1 MDLFNSWLVHKYIA
15 HRGLHTETI
24 PENSVGSILNAID
37 HDYAIEIDVH
47 PLEDGT
53 PVVFHDETLKR
64 LTGEDGYIKKV
75 QNVEELKKL
84 NLFNAKGE
92 KTNEKIPTLEEAL
105 KIING
110 QVPVVIEIKD
120 YNLNSNF
127 EKTIYDI
134 LKEYTGEYAIMSFN
148 PYTLKWFKNNAPEVI
163 RGQLSCYFKDQKL
176 GRVKTFILKRMML
189 NKSVSSP
196 HFIAY
201 KYDEV
206 PNKYVKKY
214 KHLPL
219 LCWAVPSQQEY
230 MKVAGHCDNII
241 FEHFEPRI

>member
-24 PENSVGSILNAID
+24 PENSVGAILNAID
-37 HDYAIEIDVH
+37 HDYAIEFDIH

-75 QNVEELKKL
+75 SNVEELKKL

-92 KTNEKIPTLEEAL
+92 KTNEKIPTLKEAL

-127 EKTIYDI
+127 EKTVYEI

-148 PYTLKWFKNNAPEVI
+148 PYTLKWFKNNAPEVT

-176 GRVKTFILKRMML
+176 GKFKTFVLKRMML
-189 NKSVSSP
+189 NKTVSAP

-219 LCWAVPSQQEY
+219 LCWAVPSQQDY

>member
-1 MDLFNSWLVHKYIA
+1 MDLFNSWLVNKYIA
-15 HRGLHTETI
+15 HRGLHNDTI
-24 PENSVGSILNAID
+24 PENCLGSIQNAID
-37 HDYAIEIDVH
+37 HDYAIEIDIH

-75 QNVEELKKL
+75 KNVEELKKL
-84 NLFNAKGE
+84 NLLNSKGE
-92 KTNEKIPTLEEAL
+92 KTEEKIPTLKEVL
-105 KIING
+105 DLINN

-127 EKTIYDI
+127 EKYIYEV
-134 LKEYTGEYAIMSFN
+134 LKTYTGDYAIMSFN
-148 PYTLKWFKNNAPEVI
+148 PYTLKWFKINAPEII
-163 RGQLSCYFKDQKL
+163 RGQLSCFFKENKL
-176 GRVKTFILKRMML
+176 GAVKKFVLKRMML
-189 NKSVSSP
+189 NKKVSEP

-206 PNKYVKKY
+206 PNKYVNKFKD
-214 KHLPL
+214 LPL